1 MNVAGRSCA
10 IRDDEIVTVSP
21 TDEPAAEAG
30 RVHLLFG
37 LAGSGKSTVAREL
50 AVAGAIRFT
59 LDEWMLRLFPELSFD
74 SPTYGDRAEQV
85 KEVIWSVAAQ
95 IVTIGSDV
103 VLDWNSWSR
112 RRRSWAVER
121 ARPLSAPVILHVL
134 SATVE
139 QASARATARAA
150 AGQPW
155 THPVSREDNEH
166 LASLMETPA
175 DSEGFELVLH
185 DAD

>member
-1 MNVAGRSCA
+1 MTVKRSIEAGA
-10 IRDDEIVTVSP
+10 
-21 TDEPAAEAG
+21 EPG

-37 LAGSGKSTVAREL
+37 LAGSGKSTVAGEL
-50 AVAGAIRFT
+50 ATTGAIRFT
-59 LDEWMLRLFPELSFD
+59 LDEWMLRLYPELSFD
-74 SPTYGDRAEQV
+74 FPAYGDRAAEV
-85 KEVIWSVAAQ
+85 KELIWSVAAQ
-95 IVTIGSDV
+95 IVAVGSDV

-112 RRRSWAVER
+112 RRRGWAVER
-121 ARPLSAPVILHVL
+121 ARALSAPVVLHVL

-139 QASARATARAA
+139 QASARAAVRAA

-155 THPVSREDNEH
+155 THPVSREGNDH

-175 DSEGFELVLH
+175 ETEGFEIVQH